1 MSSWVKEALSEAGI
15 SYRAFAEYLRP
26 VYPKA
31 SASAIAAACNSAD
44 TGVTFMDSVFKIA
57 AVLTGRRKPRVECRR
72 CPVRLQV
79 RLTERDARAFNRARR
94 AFGHRTVNEA
104 LAYALRWYI
113 NEGKIRAAE
122 AVAADLDGTEKESDN
137 SITTEEE

>member
-44 TGVTFMDSVFKIA
+44 TGVTFMDSFSVPSRSA
-57 AVLTGRRKPRVECRR
+57 ATASAALILPS
-72 CPVRLQV
+72 LIYQ
-79 RLTERDARAFNRARR
+79 RR
-94 AFGHRTVNEA
+94 A
-104 LAYALRWYI
+104 
-113 NEGKIRAAE
+113 
-122 AVAADLDGTEKESDN
+122 
-137 SITTEEE
+137 